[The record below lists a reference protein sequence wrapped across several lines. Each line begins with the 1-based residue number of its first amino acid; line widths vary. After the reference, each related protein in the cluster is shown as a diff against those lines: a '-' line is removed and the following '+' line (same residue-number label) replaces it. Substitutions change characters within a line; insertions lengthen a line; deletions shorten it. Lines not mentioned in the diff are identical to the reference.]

1 MTKIRTGGIV
11 KPRTVNTFSSTLFIG
26 QTFHNLSQEMK
37 TVLDFDG
44 SSITQVNATFN
55 LETPGFNDSKIAP
68 TVFRTQVI
76 PCYFEKPKISLIN

>member
-1 MTKIRTGGIV
+1 MTKIRTGDKE

-44 SSITQVNATFN
+44 SSIAQVNATFN
-55 LETPGFNDSKIAP
+55 LETPGF
-68 TVFRTQVI
+68 RTIQRSHLQ
-76 PCYFEKPKISLIN
+76 YFVHRLYVAI